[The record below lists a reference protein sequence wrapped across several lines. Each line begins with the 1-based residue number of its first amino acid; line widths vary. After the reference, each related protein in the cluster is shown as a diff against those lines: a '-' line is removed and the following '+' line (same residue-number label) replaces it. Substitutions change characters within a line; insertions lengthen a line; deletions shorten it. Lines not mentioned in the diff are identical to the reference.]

1 VEIKKAEPKKSSNP
15 PPPPPVH
22 GRNARSAYDS
32 GSRDHPSADNYDGMA
47 SAYGNYRGGGF
58 GPYRSDAGF
67 GARLGNYGGIGDFG
81 GAYGR
86 YYAGLGGYGAAS
98 SFGYPSRFGLYGGGF
113 GGAYA
118 GGDLSAYRRGG
129 ADESFSAPGNSGF
142 GGDADESFGG
152 PGSSG
157 FSGTAYGGA
166 YDPTLG
172 SYGSASTPDT
182 NRGSFTGGYGRYH
195 PYG

>member
-1 VEIKKAEPKKSSNP
+1 MEIKKAEPKKSSNP
-15 PPPPPVH
+15 PPAPPVH

-32 GSRDHPSADNYDGMA
+32 GSRDHLSADNYGELS
-47 SAYGNYRGGGF
+47 SAYGNYRGGVF

-67 GARLGNYGGIGDFG
+67 GGRLASYGGIGDFG

-86 YYAGLGGYGAAS
+86 YYAGLGSYGAAT
-98 SFGYPSRFGLYGGGF
+98 SFGYPNRFGLYGGGF

-118 GGDLSAYRRGG
+118 GGDLSGYRRGG
-129 ADESFSAPGNSGF
+129 AGESFGAHGNSGF
-142 GGDADESFGG
+142 GGDADDSFGG

-157 FSGTAYGGA
+157 FSGAAYGGA

-172 SYGSASTPDT
+172 GYGSASAPDT